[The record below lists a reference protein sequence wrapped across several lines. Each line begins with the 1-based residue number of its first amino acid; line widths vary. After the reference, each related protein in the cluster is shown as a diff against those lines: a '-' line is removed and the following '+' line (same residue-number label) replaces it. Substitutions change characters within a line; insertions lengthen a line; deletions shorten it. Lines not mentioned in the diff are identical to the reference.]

1 MYNRDFH
8 NGNSYDSRLDGIKF
22 CNSNRTARDTSTE
35 VKERIDMR
43 TLHIIL
49 FVVMLLS
56 TIAIGLFSSYAM
68 ESLAI
73 ASIRIF
79 AISGIIYSLSD
90 LWRLRGSTS
99 V

>member
-1 MYNRDFH
+1 
-8 NGNSYDSRLDGIKF
+8 
-22 CNSNRTARDTSTE
+22 
-35 VKERIDMR
+35 
-43 TLHIIL
+43 
-49 FVVMLLS
+49 MLLS

-90 LWRLRGSTS
+90 LWRFRGSTS

>member
-1 MYNRDFH
+1 M
-8 NGNSYDSRLDGIKF
+8 DSIKF
-22 CNSNRTARDTSTE
+22 CNSNRAARDTITK
-35 VKERIDMR
+35 VKENENMR

-73 ASIRIF
+73 ASIGAF
-79 AISGIIYSLSD
+79 ALSGIICYISD

>member
-1 MYNRDFH
+1 MN
-8 NGNSYDSRLDGIKF
+8 
-22 CNSNRTARDTSTE
+22 
-35 VKERIDMR
+35 MR

-73 ASIRIF
+73 ASIHIF

-90 LWRLRGSTS
+90 LWRLRGGTS

>member
-1 MYNRDFH
+1 MN
-8 NGNSYDSRLDGIKF
+8 
-22 CNSNRTARDTSTE
+22 
-35 VKERIDMR
+35 MR

-73 ASIRIF
+73 VNIRIF

-90 LWRLRGSTS
+90 LWRIKK
-99 V
+99 

>member
-1 MYNRDFH
+1 MYIIIK
-8 NGNSYDSRLDGIKF
+8 RLYLEG
-22 CNSNRTARDTSTE
+22 
-35 VKERIDMR
+35 VKYEYENF
-43 TLHIIL
+43 TYYL

-56 TIAIGLFSSYAM
+56 TMAIGLFSSYAM

>member
-1 MYNRDFH
+1 
-8 NGNSYDSRLDGIKF
+8 
-22 CNSNRTARDTSTE
+22 
-35 VKERIDMR
+35 MR
-43 TLHIIL
+43 TLHIAL
-49 FVVMLLS
+49 FAVMLLS

-68 ESLAI
+68 KSLAI

-90 LWRLRGSTS
+90 LWKVRGSTS

>member
-1 MYNRDFH
+1 MN
-8 NGNSYDSRLDGIKF
+8 
-22 CNSNRTARDTSTE
+22 
-35 VKERIDMR
+35 MR

-73 ASIRIF
+73 ASISAF
-79 AISGIIYSLSD
+79 ALSGMICYISD
-90 LWRLRGSTS
+90 LVKESKL
-99 V
+99 

>member
-1 MYNRDFH
+1 MN
-8 NGNSYDSRLDGIKF
+8 
-22 CNSNRTARDTSTE
+22 
-35 VKERIDMR
+35 MR

-49 FVVMLLS
+49 FVVMLFS

-68 ESLAI
+68 DSLAI

-90 LWRLRGSTS
+90 LYYMSRRG
-99 V
+99 VRWV

>member
-1 MYNRDFH
+1 
-8 NGNSYDSRLDGIKF
+8 
-22 CNSNRTARDTSTE
+22 
-35 VKERIDMR
+35 MR

-79 AISGIIYSLSD
+79 AISGIICYISD
-90 LWRLRGSTS
+90 LVKENKL
-99 V
+99 

>member
-1 MYNRDFH
+1 MGHMILLYSIVALF
-8 NGNSYDSRLDGIKF
+8 GGIAITISGECFFNNK
-22 CNSNRTARDTSTE
+22 
-35 VKERIDMR
+35 
-43 TLHIIL
+43 IIVY
-49 FVVMLLS
+49 FGVVITLLS

>member
-1 MYNRDFH
+1 MN
-8 NGNSYDSRLDGIKF
+8 
-22 CNSNRTARDTSTE
+22 
-35 VKERIDMR
+35 MR

-90 LWRLRGSTS
+90 LWRLRGSTN

>member
-1 MYNRDFH
+1 MN
-8 NGNSYDSRLDGIKF
+8 L
-22 CNSNRTARDTSTE
+22 
-35 VKERIDMR
+35 R

-90 LWRLRGSTS
+90 LWRLRGSIS
-99 V
+99 I

>member
-1 MYNRDFH
+1 MN
-8 NGNSYDSRLDGIKF
+8 L
-22 CNSNRTARDTSTE
+22 
-35 VKERIDMR
+35 R

-79 AISGIIYSLSD
+79 VISGIIYSLSD
-90 LWRLRGSTS
+90 LWRLIGSTS